1 MSKLFTPFKIG
12 NLLIK
17 NRFVRSATTSYWS
30 DDQGILSDSIIEH
43 YKELAEGDIGL
54 IIKGH
59 SYINEIGK
67 AHSKQS
73 GLSSKKHLPR
83 MKELTDLVHSY
94 GSKIIAQIN
103 HGGYTARAD
112 RATASSYSRDNLEA
126 RELSL
131 DEISSIVEDFAKAA
145 EYAIEAGFDGI
156 QIHAAHG
163 YLVSQFLS
171 DMVNKREDKY
181 GGSLE
186 KRAQLLLEIY
196 DAIRERIGSEAIIGV
211 KMNCDD
217 FANEKGLTVSDST
230 SVAKMLKERGID
242 FIEISGG
249 GPEQDREIRKT
260 RGRAEKNK
268 GYSEATW
275 GKHAEKFRETVPD
288 LPLILVDGI
297 RSRKT
302 MDALLENDVVD
313 FISMSKP
320 FIIEPDLVKLLIDG
334 QDKTSCIDCG
344 ECISREFFAKMM
356 LRCHHL
362 YP

>member
-1 MSKLFTPFKIG
+1 MSKLFTPFRIG

-30 DDQGILSDSIIEH
+30 DEEGVLSDPILEL
-43 YKELAEGDIGL
+43 YKNLAEGGVGL

-59 SYINEIGK
+59 SYINEKGK

-73 GLSSKKHLPR
+73 GLSSKKHIPR
-83 MKELTDLVHSY
+83 MKELTDSVHSY
-94 GSKIIAQIN
+94 GSKIIAQLN
-103 HGGYTARAD
+103 HGGFTSKAD
-112 RATASSYSRDNLEA
+112 RATASFYSRDNLEA
-126 RELSL
+126 RELSVM
-131 DEISSIVEDFAKAA
+131 EISSIVEDFTQAA
-145 EYAIEAGFDGI
+145 ENAIEAGFDGI
-156 QIHAAHG
+156 QIHSAHG

-171 DMVNKREDKY
+171 DIVNKREDKY

-196 DAIRERIGSEAIIGV
+196 DAIRKKIGSETIIGV
-211 KMNCDD
+211 KMNCED
-217 FANEKGLTVSDST
+217 FVKEKGLIITDSIR
-230 SVAKMLKERGID
+230 VAKMLQERGID

-260 RGRAEKNK
+260 RGRAEKEK

-275 GKHAEKFRETVPD
+275 GKHAEKFRESVPD

-297 RSRKT
+297 RSKTT
-302 MDALLENDVVD
+302 MDALLENNIVD

-320 FIIEPDLVKLLIDG
+320 FIIEPELVKLLEKG
-334 QDKTSCIDCG
+334 QDKSSCIDCG
-344 ECISREFFAKMM
+344 ECISGEFFAKTM
-356 LRCHHL
+356 LRCHYL

>member
-30 DDQGILSDSIIEH
+30 DDQGILSDPIIEH
-43 YKELAEGDIGL
+43 YKKLAEGGIGL

-59 SYINEIGK
+59 SYINEKGK

-73 GLSSKKHLPR
+73 GLSSKKHIPR

-94 GSKIIAQIN
+94 GSKIIAQLN

-112 RATASSYSRDNLEA
+112 RATASSYTLDNLEA

-131 DEISSIVEDFAKAA
+131 GEISSIVEDFAQAS
-145 EYAIEAGFDGI
+145 ENAIEAGFDGI
-156 QIHAAHG
+156 QIHSAHG

-171 DMVNKREDKY
+171 DIVNKREDKY

-196 DAIRERIGSEAIIGV
+196 DAIRTRIGPEAIIGV

-217 FANEKGLTVSDST
+217 FANEKGLIISDST
-230 SVAKMLKERGID
+230 RVAIMLKEKGID

-260 RGRAEKNK
+260 RGRAEKDK
-268 GYSEATW
+268 GYHEATW
-275 GKHAEKFRETVPD
+275 GKHAEKFRESIPN

-297 RSRKT
+297 RSRTT
-302 MDALLENDVVD
+302 MDKLLENDVVD

-320 FIIEPDLVKLLIDG
+320 FIIEPDFVKLLEED
-334 QDKTSCIDCG
+334 QDKSSCIDCS

-356 LRCHHL
+356 LRCHHMH
-362 YP
+362 P

>member
-1 MSKLFTPFKIG
+1 MTKLFTPFKIG
-12 NLLIK
+12 NLIIR

-30 DDQGILSDSIIEH
+30 DDEGILSDQIIQH
-43 YKELAEGDIGL
+43 YKALAEGGIGL

-59 SYINEIGK
+59 SYINDKGK

-73 GLSSKKHLPR
+73 GLSSKKHVPR
-83 MKELTDLVHSY
+83 MKELTDIVHSF

-103 HGGYTARAD
+103 HGGYTAKAD
-112 RATASSYSRDNLEA
+112 RATASSYSLDKLEA

-131 DEISSIVEDFAKAA
+131 EEISSIVEDFAQAA
-145 EYAIEAGFDGI
+145 ENAVEAGFDGI

-171 DMVNKREDKY
+171 DIVNKRQDKY
-181 GGSLE
+181 GGSIE

-196 DAIRERIGSEAIIGV
+196 DAIRKRIGSEAIIGV

-217 FANEKGLTVSDST
+217 FVEERGLIIADST
-230 SVAKMLKERGID
+230 RVAVMLEERGID

-249 GPEQDREIRKT
+249 GPEQDREIRKN
-260 RGRAEKNK
+260 RGRAEEDK

-275 GKHAEKFRETVPD
+275 GKHAEKFRESVPN

-297 RSRKT
+297 RSRTT
-302 MDALLENDVVD
+302 MDALLENNVVD

-320 FIIEPDLVKLLIDG
+320 FIIEPDLVKLLEKG

-344 ECISREFFAKMM
+344 ECISREIFAKMM

-362 YP
+362 FP